1 MDQSILNSVK
11 KMVGVD
17 PSLTVFDLDILTHIN
32 SVFADLEQLGI
43 GPADGFMIED
53 DVPTWDAFF
62 GDDNRLSSIKSYV
75 YFRVRLMFD
84 PPQTSYLIE
93 SFDKQIAKMEWRLNV
108 TREGDAWIDPSL
120 PAA

>member
-1 MDQSILNSVK
+1 MAQSILDSVK

-17 PSLTVFDLDILTHIN
+17 PSLTVFDLDIMAHIN
-32 SVFADLEQLGI
+32 TVFSDLDQLGI
-43 GPADGFMIED
+43 GPVGGFMIED
-53 DVPTWDAFF
+53 DAPTWDDFLG
-62 GDDNRLSSIKSYV
+62 GDPRLNSAKSYT

-93 SFDKQIAKMEWRLNV
+93 SLNAQVEKMEWRLNV

-120 PAA
+120 PAV

>member
-1 MDQSILNSVK
+1 MDQSILNNVK

-17 PSLTVFDLDILTHIN
+17 ASLTVFDLDILTHIN

-43 GPADGFMIED
+43 GPVGGFTID
-53 DVPTWDAFF
+53 DAVPTWDAFIA
-62 GDDNRLSSIKSYV
+62 GDARLSSVKSYM

-93 SFDKQIAKMEWRLNV
+93 SMNKQVEKMEWRLNV
-108 TREGDAWIDPSL
+108 TREGDSWIDPTLSV
-120 PAA
+120 

>member
-1 MDQSILNSVK
+1 MAQSILDSVK

-17 PSLTVFDLDILTHIN
+17 SSLTVFDLDILTHIN

-43 GPADGFMIED
+43 GPVGGFMIED
-53 DVPTWDAFF
+53 NVPTWDAFL
-62 GDDNRLSSIKSYV
+62 GDDPRLSSVKSYM

-93 SFDKQIAKMEWRLNV
+93 SFNAQVTKMEWRLNV
-108 TREGDAWIDPSL
+108 TREGESWTDPSL

>member
-43 GPADGFMIED
+43 GPVDGFMIED
-53 DVPTWDAFF
+53 AVPTWDAFF
-62 GDDNRLSSIKSYV
+62 GDDNRMSSIKSYV

-93 SFDKQIAKMEWRLNV
+93 SFDKQIEKMEWRLNV
-108 TREGDAWIDPSL
+108 TREGDSWTDPSL

>member
-17 PSLTVFDLDILTHIN
+17 ASLTVFDLDILTHIN
-32 SVFADLEQLGI
+32 AVFSDLEQLGI
-43 GPADGFMIED
+43 GPVGGFMIED
-53 DVPTWDAFF
+53 DAPTWDAFL
-62 GDDNRLSSIKSYV
+62 GADPRLSSVKSYM

-84 PPQTSYLIE
+84 PPQTGYLID
-93 SFDKQIAKMEWRLNV
+93 SMNKQVEKMEWRLNV
-108 TREGDAWIDPSL
+108 TREGDEWIDPSL

>member
-1 MDQSILNSVK
+1 VDQSILDSVK

-32 SVFADLEQLGI
+32 TVFADLEQLGV
-43 GPADGFMIED
+43 GPVGGFMIED
-53 DVPTWDAFF
+53 NVPTWDAFLA
-62 GDDNRLSSIKSYV
+62 GDVRISSVKSYV

-84 PPQTSYLIE
+84 PPQTGYLVD
-93 SFDKQIAKMEWRLNV
+93 SMQKQVEKMEWRLNV
-108 TREGDAWIDPSL
+108 TREGDSWIDPNV